1 MERSDANSSK
11 EFTDIL
17 GAGLSGK
24 AWLGE
29 AGGAMQTLDSGVVVG
44 TWLLVVCEL
53 LSTLL
58 VLLTTGAT
66 DSVVAS
72 DFDSIEGERD
82 SVEGIAPEN
91 LLIYAWINELLSC
104 YQTAKM

>member
-1 MERSDANSSK
+1 M
-11 EFTDIL
+11 L
-17 GAGLSGK
+17 GAGLSGE

-29 AGGAMQTLDSGVVVG
+29 SGRTVQTLDNGVVVG

-72 DFDSIEGERD
+72 DFDSVEGERD
-82 SVEGIAPEN
+82 SVQGIAPEN
-91 LLIYAWINELLSC
+91 LFTRSESKSSNLLMTFGSRIV
-104 YQTAKM
+104 